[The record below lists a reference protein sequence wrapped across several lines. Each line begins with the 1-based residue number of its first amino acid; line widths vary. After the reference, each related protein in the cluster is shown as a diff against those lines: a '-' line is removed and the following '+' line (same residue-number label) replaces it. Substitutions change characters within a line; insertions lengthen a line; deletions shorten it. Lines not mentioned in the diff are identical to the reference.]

1 MESAPRSVNLLVGS
15 VAHDLI
21 EALIESVDDAIYL
34 VDPDGRVKFLNP
46 AALRILGYDE
56 PSELIGRISHETI
69 HFQRRDGSHFPAEE
83 CPMLRPRSTG
93 ETVREE
99 LDWFTRKDGRMVPV
113 AYSSAPLATDQG
125 RGAVVVFR
133 DVSDR
138 LASEETRRREA
149 AERAR
154 AEELQASRARIL
166 TAMDAERRRLG
177 RDLHDG
183 AQQRLLHA
191 LLLLQD
197 GKWRSDDPA
206 TREAACAA
214 ATSEIRGA
222 MEELRELAAG
232 IHPAILTNRG
242 LSAAIESITARVPLQ
257 VDLAIS
263 DERFPEPVE
272 VAAYFVVT
280 EALANVIKHAEG
292 ATCAQVQL
300 VASPG
305 TMRLVVVDDG
315 PGGARAV
322 PGHGLGGLQDRV
334 AALGGTF
341 EVVSPRGAG
350 TKIVVDL
357 PLAAPGAFPPLV
369 A

>member
-1 MESAPRSVNLLVGS
+1 MERTAGRSVNAFVGS
-15 VAHDLI
+15 GAHDLI

-56 PSELIGRISHETI
+56 PGELIGQISHETI
-69 HFQRRDGSHFPAEE
+69 HYQRRDGSPFPAEE
-83 CPMLRPRSTG
+83 CPMLRPRATG

-138 LASEETRRREA
+138 LASEETKRREA

-154 AEELQASRARIL
+154 AEELQESRARIL

-191 LLLLQD
+191 LLVLQD
-197 GKWRSDDPA
+197 GRQHSEDPA
-206 TREAACAA
+206 VREEARALAAR
-214 ATSEIRGA
+214 EIRGA
-222 MEELRELAAG
+222 MEDLRELAAG

-242 LSAAIESITARVPLQ
+242 LGAAVESVTARVPLP
-257 VDLAIS
+257 VDVEIPAG
-263 DERFPEPVE
+263 RYPEAVE

-280 EALANVIKHAEG
+280 EALANVIKHAG
-292 ATCAQVQL
+292 AATYARVEV

-305 TMRLVVVDDG
+305 TMRLVVADDG
-315 PGGARAV
+315 AGGAVAV
-322 PGHGLGGLQDRV
+322 PGHGLGGLADRV

-341 EVVSPRGAG
+341 HVDSPKGAG
-350 TKIVVDL
+350 TRIVVEL
-357 PLAAPGAFPPLV
+357 PLA
-369 A
+369 

>member
-1 MESAPRSVNLLVGS
+1 MESTPRAVNLNVGS
-15 VAHDLI
+15 DAHDLI

-34 VDPDGRVKFLNP
+34 VDPDGRVQFLNP
-46 AALRILGYDE
+46 AALRILGYDLPE
-56 PSELIGRISHETI
+56 ELIGKISHETI
-69 HFQRRDGSHFPAEE
+69 HYQHRDGSPFPAEE

-99 LDWFTRKDGRMVPV
+99 LDWFTRRDGRMVPV

-138 LASEETRRREA
+138 LASEEIKRREA

-154 AEELQASRARIL
+154 AQELEASRTRIL

-197 GKWRSDDPA
+197 GKHSSDDPA
-206 TREAACAA
+206 EREAAR
-214 ATSEIRGA
+214 ATAIREVRGA
-222 MEELRELAAG
+222 IEDLRELAAG

-242 LSAAIESITARVPLQ
+242 LSAAVESITARVPLP
-257 VDLAIS
+257 VDLAIA
-263 DERFPEPVE
+263 DERFPEAVE

-280 EALANVIKHAEG
+280 EALANVIKHAGG
-292 ATCAQVQL
+292 ATHARVEV

-305 TMRLVVVDDG
+305 TMRLTVADDG
-315 PGGARAV
+315 PGGAHAV
-322 PGHGLGGLQDRV
+322 PGHGLGGLADRV
-334 AALGGTF
+334 SALGGSF
-341 EVVSPRGAG
+341 EVESPVGEG
-350 TKIVVDL
+350 TRVVVDL
-357 PLAAPGAFPPLV
+357 PLAA
-369 A
+369 

>member
-1 MESAPRSVNLLVGS
+1 MESVPPRTVNAFVGTG
-15 VAHDLI
+15 AHALI

-34 VDPDGRVKFLNP
+34 VDPDGRVQFLNP
-46 AALRILGYDE
+46 AALRILGYDHPE
-56 PSELIGRISHETI
+56 ELLGCVSHATI
-69 HFQRRDGSHFPAEE
+69 HYQRRDGSPFPAEE
-83 CPMLRPRSTG
+83 CPMLRPRTTG

-113 AYSSAPLATDQG
+113 AYSSAPLATEEG

-138 LASEETRRREA
+138 LASEEVRRREA

-166 TAMDAERRRLG
+166 AAMDAERRRLG

-197 GKWRSDDPA
+197 GRLASDD
-206 TREAACAA
+206 TEIREAARAA
-214 ATSEIRGA
+214 AAGEIRGA
-222 MEELRELAAG
+222 MEDLRELAAG

-242 LSAAIESITARVPLQ
+242 LRAAIESITARVPLP
-257 VDLAIS
+257 VDLAVPA
-263 DERFPEPVE
+263 DRWPEPVE

-292 ATCAQVQL
+292 ATHAQVQA

-305 TMRLVVVDDG
+305 TLRLVVEDDG
-315 PGGARAV
+315 AGGAVAV

-341 EVVSPRGAG
+341 DVISPRGTG
-350 TKIVVDL
+350 TQIVVTL
-357 PLAAPGAFPPLV
+357 PLAA
-369 A
+369 

>member
-1 MESAPRSVNLLVGS
+1 MESPPRSVNLLVGS

-34 VDPDGRVKFLNP
+34 VDPDGRVRFLNP
-46 AALRILGYDE
+46 AALRILGYDHPE
-56 PSELIGRISHETI
+56 ELLGKISHATI
-69 HFQRRDGSHFPAEE
+69 HYQHRDGSHFPAEE
-83 CPMLRPRSTG
+83 CPMLRPRTTG

-138 LASEETRRREA
+138 LASEEIKRREA

-197 GKWRSDDPA
+197 GKHSSDDPTEREEARA
-206 TREAACAA
+206 TAIREV
-214 ATSEIRGA
+214 RGA
-222 MEELRELAAG
+222 IEELRELAAG

-242 LSAAIESITARVPLQ
+242 LGAAVESITARVPLP
-257 VDLAIS
+257 VDIAVT

-280 EALANVIKHAEG
+280 EALANVIKHADG
-292 ATCAQVQL
+292 ATYARVEV

-305 TMRLVVVDDG
+305 TMRLVVADDG
-315 PGGARAV
+315 AGGAIAV

-341 EVVSPRGAG
+341 EVISPKGEG
-350 TKIVVDL
+350 TQIVVDL
-357 PLAAPGAFPPLV
+357 PLAV
-369 A
+369 